1 MYSKGTGR
9 NIENEVFLKSEA
21 VRQGRLKSEA
31 DQLLRHYEA
40 D

>member
-1 MYSKGTGR
+1 MNSKGTGR
-9 NIENEVFLKSEA
+9 NTKNEVFLKSEA

-31 DQLLRHYEA
+31 GRLLCHNEA

>member
-9 NIENEVFLKSEA
+9 NKENEVFLKSEA

-31 DQLLRHYEA
+31 GQLLRHNEA

>member
-9 NIENEVFLKSEA
+9 SKENEVFFKSDA

-31 DQLLRHYEA
+31 GRLLRHNEA

>member
-9 NIENEVFLKSEA
+9 SKENEVCFKFEA

-31 DQLLRHYEA
+31 GRLLRHNEA

>member
-31 DQLLRHYEA
+31 GRLLRHNEA